1 MRVFPSTLNEDVS
14 FVCGLP
20 LGVLGAI
27 IVANV
32 TKLVHLSH
40 HRGTRENV
48 HLTVV
53 ENLDFLVFNE
63 LVVVQVIVINIYLI
77 FEIGDLSLLDLNER
91 EFAVPV
97 EDVVLSLVVAMD

>member
-32 TKLVHLSH
+32 TKLIHFSH
-40 HRGTRENV
+40 DSRTRESV
-48 HLTVV
+48 HLTVI
-53 ENLDFLVFNE
+53 ENLDFLVFDE
-63 LVVVQVIVINIYLI
+63 LVVVQVIVVNIYLI
-77 FEIGDLSLLDLNER
+77 FQIGDLSLLDLNER
-91 EFAVPV
+91 EFAIPV
-97 EDVVLSLVVAMD
+97 EAVVLSLVVAID